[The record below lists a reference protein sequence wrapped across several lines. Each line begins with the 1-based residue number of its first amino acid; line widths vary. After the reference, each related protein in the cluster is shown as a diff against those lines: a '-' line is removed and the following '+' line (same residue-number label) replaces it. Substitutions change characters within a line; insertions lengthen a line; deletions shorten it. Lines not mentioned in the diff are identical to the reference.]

1 MNRKPYSVSGL
12 AVVSEDI
19 RSPLW
24 NAIDG
29 YPRVMKMIPTDAPP
43 RWEGYFNGA
52 YKVVPADA
60 IVTLQSERRTLPQ
73 VCEDLGVK
81 VVGKDAVVI
90 EASAL
95 PKVRNE
101 RGMQRFEA
109 GASYADWDDDPEY
122 FEERAREYLALAAR
136 LREEREGGD
145 AREPHVTAL
154 TELIARDWTEHTG
167 IDASAPD
174 SIARRLVENG
184 VRVEGVES

>member
-1 MNRKPYSVSGL
+1 M
-12 AVVSEDI
+12 SEDI

-24 NAIDG
+24 SAIDG
-29 YPRVMKMIPTDAPP
+29 YPRVMKMTPTDAPP

-60 IVTLQSERRTLPQ
+60 IVTLQSERRALPQ
-73 VCEDLGVK
+73 VCHDFGVR
-81 VVGKDAVVI
+81 VVGKDAVVV
-90 EASAL
+90 ESSEL

-101 RGMQRFEA
+101 RGMQRYEA

-136 LREEREGGD
+136 LREESER
-145 AREPHVTAL
+145 RPHEPHVTAL